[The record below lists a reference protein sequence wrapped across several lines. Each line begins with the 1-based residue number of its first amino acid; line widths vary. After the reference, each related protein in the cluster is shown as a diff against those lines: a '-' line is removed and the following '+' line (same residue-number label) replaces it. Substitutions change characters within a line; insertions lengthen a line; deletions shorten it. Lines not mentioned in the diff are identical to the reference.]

1 MPVKCV
7 LQNGKYRVVGPD
19 GKVETNKSGTAVDG
33 GGHAS
38 MDACRKQASAIN
50 MNLSYEKSV
59 IHYEGQQALAVSSQ
73 SDDTQVFKKDMI
85 SLGTYVHPV
94 HKWKLN
100 VTLDRMKKWVSA
112 FSTMKENGV
121 DVEVPLD
128 HSLSAGK
135 NIGYLKDMM
144 IEGGTLFGILEIR
157 GQDSIDIVRRN
168 KNVSVW
174 IAQDY
179 KDGKGNSYGEVIKHC
194 SVVQQPVVPQ
204 QADFIPIA
212 ASQAGIDVTE
222 NVPIYF
228 SKRSET
234 MTKEQ
239 LDKLKTLFGLG
250 DDATEETV
258 LSLIEKQTKEQ
269 SEKLSSSQ
277 EENIALKSQLDK
289 SKAASKI
296 DPNTLE
302 LAGTTIEDRIAM
314 LTEKGNITP
323 AVAKKLSTI
332 LVGPQGNRN
341 EFSLSLGENQSPSIA
356 SQVVDALKG
365 NDPVKLG
372 EHTKSQVLS
381 REEPGG
387 EEVKA
392 DEEGGA
398 AMLSGA
404 GVVEES

>member
-1 MPVKCV
+1 
-7 LQNGKYRVVGPD
+7 
-19 GKVETNKSGTAVDG
+19 
-33 GGHAS
+33 
-38 MDACRKQASAIN
+38 

>member
-1 MPVKCV
+1 M
-7 LQNGKYRVVGPD
+7 
-19 GKVETNKSGTAVDG
+19 
-33 GGHAS
+33 
-38 MDACRKQASAIN
+38 
-50 MNLSYEKSV
+50 
-59 IHYEGQQALAVSSQ
+59 
-73 SDDTQVFKKDMI
+73 
-85 SLGTYVHPV
+85 
-94 HKWKLN
+94 
-100 VTLDRMKKWVSA
+100 
-112 FSTMKENGV
+112 
-121 DVEVPLD
+121 
-128 HSLSAGK
+128 
-135 NIGYLKDMM
+135 
-144 IEGGTLFGILEIR
+144 
-157 GQDSIDIVRRN
+157 
-168 KNVSVW
+168 
-174 IAQDY
+174 
-179 KDGKGNSYGEVIKHC
+179 
-194 SVVQQPVVPQ
+194 
-204 QADFIPIA
+204 
-212 ASQAGIDVTE
+212 
-222 NVPIYF
+222 
-228 SKRSET
+228 
-234 MTKEQ
+234 
-239 LDKLKTLFGLG
+239 
-250 DDATEETV
+250 
-258 LSLIEKQTKEQ
+258 
-269 SEKLSSSQ
+269 
-277 EENIALKSQLDK
+277 NIALKSQLDK

>member
-19 GKVETNKSGTAVDG
+19 GKVETNKGGTAVDG

-269 SEKLSSSQ
+269 SEHCF
-277 EENIALKSQLDK
+277 EV
-289 SKAASKI
+289 
-296 DPNTLE
+296 
-302 LAGTTIEDRIAM
+302 
-314 LTEKGNITP
+314 P
-323 AVAKKLSTI
+323 A
-332 LVGPQGNRN
+332 
-341 EFSLSLGENQSPSIA
+341 
-356 SQVVDALKG
+356 
-365 NDPVKLG
+365 
-372 EHTKSQVLS
+372 
-381 REEPGG
+381 
-387 EEVKA
+387 
-392 DEEGGA
+392 
-398 AMLSGA
+398 
-404 GVVEES
+404 

>member
-144 IEGGTLFGILEIR
+144 IEGGTLF
-157 GQDSIDIVRRN
+157 
-168 KNVSVW
+168 
-174 IAQDY
+174 
-179 KDGKGNSYGEVIKHC
+179 
-194 SVVQQPVVPQ
+194 
-204 QADFIPIA
+204 
-212 ASQAGIDVTE
+212 
-222 NVPIYF
+222 
-228 SKRSET
+228 
-234 MTKEQ
+234 
-239 LDKLKTLFGLG
+239 
-250 DDATEETV
+250 
-258 LSLIEKQTKEQ
+258 
-269 SEKLSSSQ
+269 
-277 EENIALKSQLDK
+277 
-289 SKAASKI
+289 
-296 DPNTLE
+296 
-302 LAGTTIEDRIAM
+302 
-314 LTEKGNITP
+314 
-323 AVAKKLSTI
+323 
-332 LVGPQGNRN
+332 
-341 EFSLSLGENQSPSIA
+341 
-356 SQVVDALKG
+356 
-365 NDPVKLG
+365 
-372 EHTKSQVLS
+372 
-381 REEPGG
+381 
-387 EEVKA
+387 
-392 DEEGGA
+392 
-398 AMLSGA
+398 
-404 GVVEES
+404 